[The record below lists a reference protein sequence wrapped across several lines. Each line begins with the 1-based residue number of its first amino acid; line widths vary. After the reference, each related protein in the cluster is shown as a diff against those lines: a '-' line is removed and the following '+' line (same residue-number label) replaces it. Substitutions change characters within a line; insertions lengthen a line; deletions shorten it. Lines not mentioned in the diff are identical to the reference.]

1 MPLCLTILP
10 PLSFILSPLLNLL
23 PPELIRA
30 SSRATTTPPYVSPI
44 KPPFI
49 DASLHIL
56 HEYVKNLG
64 SVGCIVLLDD
74 RVDDEG
80 IASAFANDA
89 VIARSCFR
97 FVL

>member
-1 MPLCLTILP
+1 MRWHGQ
-10 PLSFILSPLLNLL
+10 SVF
-23 PPELIRA
+23 A
-30 SSRATTTPPYVSPI
+30 STTPPYVSPI

-56 HEYVKNLG
+56 HEYVKDLG
-64 SVGCIVLLDD
+64 SVGCIVILDD